1 MDFEDTPEDAE
12 FRAETAARLKENGVP
27 KLSDQ
32 SMAIQRS
39 YRARKWNT
47 KKFEGGFAGISLPKK
62 YGGRGGS
69 RLQQITFNQK
79 EPNYAALPNI
89 FSISYGM
96 AVPTLMTYATEEQ
109 KQELVAATL
118 EGGNIW
124 C

>member
-1 MDFEDTPEDAE
+1 MDSEDTPEDAE
-12 FRAETAARLKENGVP
+12 FRAETAAWLKENGVP

-32 SMAIQRS
+32 SMAIRPS
-39 YRARKWNT
+39 CRARKCNT
-47 KKFEGGFAGISLPKK
+47 KKFEGGFVGIWLPKK

-69 RLQQITFNQK
+69 RLQQIIFKQE
-79 EPNYAALPNI
+79 EPNYAVPPHI

-118 EGGNIW
+118 KGDNIW

>member
-1 MDFEDTPEDAE
+1 M
-12 FRAETAARLKENGVP
+12 P

-32 SMAIQRS
+32 SMAIRRS
-39 YRARKWNT
+39 CRARKWNT

-69 RLQQITFNQK
+69 RLQQIIFNQE
-79 EPNYAALPNI
+79 EPNYAVPPNI

-118 EGGNIW
+118 KGDNIW

>member
-1 MDFEDTPEDAE
+1 
-12 FRAETAARLKENGVP
+12 
-27 KLSDQ
+27 
-32 SMAIQRS
+32 MAIRRS
-39 YRARKWNT
+39 CRARKWNT

-69 RLQQITFNQK
+69 RLQQIIFNK
-79 EPNYAALPNI
+79 EEPNHAVPSNI

-109 KQELVAATL
+109 KQKLVAATL
-118 EGGNIW
+118 KGDNIW

>member
-1 MDFEDTPEDAE
+1 MSFEDAAEEAE
-12 FRAETAARLKENGVP
+12 FLAEAAVWLKENGVP
-27 KLSDQ
+27 KLSNQ
-32 SMAIQRS
+32 SMAIQGS
-39 YRARKWNT
+39 CRARKWNT

-118 EGGNIW
+118 KGDNIW